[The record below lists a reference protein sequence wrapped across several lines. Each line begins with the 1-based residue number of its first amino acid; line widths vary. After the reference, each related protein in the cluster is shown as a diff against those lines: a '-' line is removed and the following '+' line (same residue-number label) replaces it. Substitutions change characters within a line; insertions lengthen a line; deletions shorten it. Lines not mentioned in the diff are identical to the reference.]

1 MKLMPDSVRIHASPV
16 GKDGAGGAPK
26 TSRGSDQAA
35 AMDFLAHLRDRNE
48 RPSQTI
54 PVPPAALVP
63 TVPSELALGAG
74 PSTARTDRARPA
86 LESAHLPTRPS
97 SRHDRPA
104 PVEESSST
112 SWSAAGGSMRVD
124 LLAARPSAEGLM
136 PGLADSMDL
145 VGAPPSAEGLMRGLS
160 DSVDPFAAPLSAV
173 GLMRGRPDHGSTDE
187 VRLTPVVS
195 ASRPLKTM
203 EATRIA
209 SVASES
215 RGSPTPVSAASI
227 EWPWLAIATGG
238 LSYRPLPNAFAL
250 GDAGRLDTVATVQAG
265 GWSSRASLAAPVI
278 EYASG
283 VESRSPFLVPNAGGL
298 GVAVAV
304 SEAADVPNANEVNT
318 AVWPLPAELRELLER
333 RRLRLVEDGQG
344 GLHLFARDFAMDE
357 VQAGQWAASLRQAC
371 QTMNQPLRALWINGR
386 PYEIAQGEL
395 HDR

>member
-1 MKLMPDSVRIHASPV
+1 MKLMPDSVRIHAGPV

-63 TVPSELALGAG
+63 TVPSELAFGSG
-74 PSTARTDRARPA
+74 PSTARTDRAPPA

-97 SRHDRPA
+97 SRLDRPA
-104 PVEESSST
+104 PVEESSSS

-124 LLAARPSAEGLM
+124 LLVVRR
-136 PGLADSMDL
+136 
-145 VGAPPSAEGLMRGLS
+145 SAEGLMRGLS
-160 DSVDPFAAPLSAV
+160 DSVDPFGAPLSAV
-173 GLMRGRPDHGSTDE
+173 GPMRGRPDHGSTDE
-187 VRLTPVVS
+187 VRLTPGVS

-238 LSYRPLPNAFAL
+238 LSYCPLPNAFAL
-250 GDAGRLDTVATVQAG
+250 GDAGRVDTVATVQAG
-265 GWSSRASLAAPVI
+265 DWSSRASLAAPVI
-278 EYASG
+278 EYVSG
-283 VESRSPFLVPNAGGL
+283 VESRSPFVVPNAGGL

-304 SEAADVPNANEVNT
+304 SEADDVPNANEVNT

-357 VQAGQWAASLRQAC
+357 VQAGQWASALREAC
-371 QTMNQPLRALWINGR
+371 QFMKQPLRALWINGR
-386 PYEIAQGEL
+386 AYEVQQGER